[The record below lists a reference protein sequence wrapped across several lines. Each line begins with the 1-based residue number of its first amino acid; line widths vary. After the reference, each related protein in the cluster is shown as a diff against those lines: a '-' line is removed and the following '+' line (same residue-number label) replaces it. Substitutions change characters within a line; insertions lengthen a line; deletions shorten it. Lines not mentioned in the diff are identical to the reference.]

1 VKRKMGIGKI
11 RKIKT
16 IKELFAYMEEEK
28 GSFPDV
34 KKMEP
39 VSSAN
44 FRPGIKTRFVDP
56 AEKKVL
62 MVNFNVI
69 KAGRVWEISEKKP
82 QVQKPETP
90 VQMMG
95 KTIAIVTQE
104 M

>member
-1 VKRKMGIGKI
+1 MGIGKI

-28 GSFPDV
+28 GSFPDAE
-34 KKMEP
+34 MGM

-69 KAGRVWEISEKKP
+69 KVGRVWEISEKKP
-82 QVQKPETP
+82 QVQKAKAPVKMMTET
-90 VQMMG
+90 G
-95 KTIAIVTQE
+95 LIRAAA
-104 M
+104 